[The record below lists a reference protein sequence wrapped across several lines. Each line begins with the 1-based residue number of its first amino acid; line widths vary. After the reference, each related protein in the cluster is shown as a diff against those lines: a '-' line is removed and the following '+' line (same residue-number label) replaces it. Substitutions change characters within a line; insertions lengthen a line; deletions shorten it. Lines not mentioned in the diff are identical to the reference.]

1 MDLFV
6 IIFCLLMCCWS
17 IIYTYK
23 NISILT
29 KYRIAL
35 INFVVTVIV
44 VLVIHYFSSDL
55 WKYSLIRWIFI
66 PNIVAGSLVPI
77 LVLIIYAIW
86 RNSKYTKD
94 E

>member
-6 IIFCLLMCCWS
+6 IVFCLLMCCWS
-17 IIYTYK
+17 IIYAYK

-29 KYRIAL
+29 KYKIAL
-35 INFVVTVIV
+35 INFTLTGVVI
-44 VLVIHYFSSDL
+44 LLIHNFSADL

-77 LVLIIYAIW
+77 LLLIVYALW
-86 RNSKYTKD
+86 QNFNNQKN
-94 E
+94 